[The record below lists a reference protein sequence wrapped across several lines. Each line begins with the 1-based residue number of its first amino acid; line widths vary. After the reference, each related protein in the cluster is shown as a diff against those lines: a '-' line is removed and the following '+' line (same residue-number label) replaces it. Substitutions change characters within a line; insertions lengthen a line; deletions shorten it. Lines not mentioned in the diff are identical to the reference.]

1 LSARR
6 VRLLERLR
14 ALLDGPGRAST
25 LSRSTTPEVS
35 LVKRLLLLVVLST
48 TPALAADPCPA
59 KERRCG
65 TACYD
70 PVRMKCQSGVVC
82 ALGEEVCGGQC
93 FDPVRMKC
101 LKGVVCAKGEELCKG
116 ECFNPSVTTCK

>member
-1 LSARR
+1 M
-6 VRLLERLR
+6 
-14 ALLDGPGRAST
+14 
-25 LSRSTTPEVS
+25 
-35 LVKRLLLLVVLST
+35 KRLLSLVVLLSM
-48 TPALAADPCPA
+48 PALAADPCPP
-59 KERRCG
+59 KERACG

-70 PVRMKCQSGVVC
+70 PVRMKCQDGVVC